1 MSNTKPTPM
10 EVTLNL
16 TPAKPPNYLQ
26 TLEEDINNDSAVKD
40 FEQARSNIVNII
52 SIGTTAIGELSDL
65 AHASQAPGH
74 YEILSKLMKD
84 LSDTSEKLLKTHEML
99 EKITNKKANK
109 NKKLGETDGKVLVLS
124 TNEVA
129 AALRELEE
137 KKK

>member
-16 TPAKPPNYLQ
+16 TPAKPPNYIQ
-26 TLEEDINNDSAVKD
+26 ALEEDINNDSAIKD

-99 EKITNKKANK
+99 EKITAKKASK
-109 NKKLGETDGKVLVLS
+109 RGKLGDDSKLLTLS
-124 TNEVA
+124 TNEVMA
-129 AALRELEE
+129 AIKELEN